1 MEATLTVAR
10 EVNRASRSV
19 VQIVNIAVRILEPR
33 HTAWLTVPRHMHV
46 AFEHDTST
54 GAHT

>member
-19 VQIVNIAVRILEPR
+19 VQIVNIAIRILEPR